1 MSAGRRGD
9 SSHSDGVR
17 TARACW
23 FFACHAIAD
32 DMSVD
37 HTGSDLSAPGV
48 EQRKS
53 GIFRSMYTVIYLFPV
68 PTANVD
74 TFLRVQREAGKIYT
88 QYGALSDETLE
99 PLDLQAAYGCAG
111 FADTLALKGNEDL
124 YMGLSRFRDLAH
136 HDEVMSKVDTDAR
149 IGVLYDEMLNVLE
162 MPRVV
167 RGAFAVSS

>member
-1 MSAGRRGD
+1 
-9 SSHSDGVR
+9 
-17 TARACW
+17 
-23 FFACHAIAD
+23 
-32 DMSVD
+32 
-37 HTGSDLSAPGV
+37 
-48 EQRKS
+48 
-53 GIFRSMYTVIYLFPV
+53 MYTVIYLFPV
-68 PTANVD
+68 PIAKVD
-74 TFLRVQREAGKIYT
+74 AFLRVQREAGKIYM

-111 FADTLALKGNEDL
+111 FADTLALKGDEDL

-136 HDEVMSKVDTDAR
+136 HDEVMAKVDTDAR